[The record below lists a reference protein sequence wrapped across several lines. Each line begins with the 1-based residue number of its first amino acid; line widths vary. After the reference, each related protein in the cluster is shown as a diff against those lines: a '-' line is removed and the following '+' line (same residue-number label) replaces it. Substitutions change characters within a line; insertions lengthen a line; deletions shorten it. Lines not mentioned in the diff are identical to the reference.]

1 MLVGG
6 RGTGVR
12 WEVHVS
18 PWQHML
24 VHLHVP
30 VVTYVVAFPAQLM
43 ATTAMEKAASL
54 GKPANLVDVR
64 LVDELTPLPAPIR
77 VMV

>member
-6 RGTGVR
+6 RGTEVR
-12 WEVHVS
+12 WVIHVS

-24 VHLHVP
+24 VHSHVP

-43 ATTAMEKAASL
+43 DTTAMEKAASL
-54 GKPANLVDVR
+54 SKPANLVDVR
-64 LVDELTPLPAPIR
+64 LVDELTTLPAPIR